1 MDFGGGIGIRG
12 ADLCRGESGFEEGV
26 EDWDGNI
33 RGELHARSER
43 ATRRESEERREEINR
58 GRGKSFFNRFIN

>member
-26 EDWDGNI
+26 GDCDGNI
-33 RGELHARSER
+33 RGEMHARPEP

-58 GRGKSFFNRFIN
+58 GQENLFLPVH